1 MKIKLSLLLVFLI
14 FTFSIPL
21 FAQVDS
27 TVSAQGLSL
36 EEYFDNILQHHPIV
50 RQAKTLNEMA
60 RQELRLARGNFDP
73 KLKSKFNTKEFG
85 GTQYYETWDSKL
97 EVPIWFNT
105 DINIGYEQNDGT
117 YLNEQLSNTSDGLM
131 YAGLSLPLGRGLFI
145 DERRASVRQAQLMQS
160 MADAD
165 KVKAIN
171 KVLLSAAKAYWD
183 WYYAYQYYTIVTEVR
198 SLAEERYS
206 GIVQQVINGDVAP
219 FDSLKA
225 FINFQERAVEQEQ
238 AELEYTNAR
247 IQASSFMWLS
257 NEDESIPLQF
267 TKETYPQLDLGNSE
281 KFLDLTTLKVLQD
294 SARLLHPEIVKL
306 DLKNQ
311 QLKIDQR
318 LSREWLKPEINL
330 KYNVLL
336 KPSKEENTLFE
347 PSSDIFANDYKL
359 GLEVYFPLLLRKER
373 AKLQQNTIKL
383 EQNYYERVNQFRE
396 VENSIE
402 KTYNTLSN
410 IVELRAMQEQMVG
423 NYQRLLNGELTKF
436 ENGESSIFL
445 INTRET
451 ELLDAKVKL
460 LKLNTKYEKAKIE
473 LLYAAGVPYLQN

>member
-1 MKIKLSLLLVFLI
+1 MKIKLSLLLVFLL

-27 TVSAQGLSL
+27 TVSTQGLSL

-160 MADAD
+160 MAEAD

-198 SLAEERYS
+198 SLAEERYN

-225 FINFQERAVEQEQ
+225 FINFQERVVEQEQ
-238 AELEYTNAR
+238 AELEYTNAS
-247 IQASSFMWLS
+247 IQASAFMWLS

-267 TKETYPQLDLGNSE
+267 ARETYPQLNPSNSE
-281 KFLDLTTLKVLQD
+281 EFLDLTTLKVLQD

-410 IVELRAMQEQMVG
+410 IVELRAMQEQMVD

-460 LKLNTKYEKAKIE
+460 LKLSTKYEKAKIE